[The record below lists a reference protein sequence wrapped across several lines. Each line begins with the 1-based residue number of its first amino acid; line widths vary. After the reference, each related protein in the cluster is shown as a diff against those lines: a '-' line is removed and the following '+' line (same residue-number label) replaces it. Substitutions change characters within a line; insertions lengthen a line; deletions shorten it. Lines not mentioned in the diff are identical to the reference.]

1 MYQILKVSLA
11 SYESSAEIE
20 IKTVSIQKYITAKP
34 VYSGHAL

>member
-11 SYESSAEIE
+11 SYESSADIE
-20 IKTVSIQKYITAKP
+20 IKIVSIQKYITAKP